1 MVPPGWHLYPVTQCH
16 GRAHSRS
23 RPLPVFGLAAGAG
36 SAASWHRRIAGAT
49 DGTAPGGKH
58 KPALHPGPPPKPER
72 PRHRASSRGTQ
83 EAGCTCAWIGDH
95 TPMRRSPWMAR
106 AYTRPLGSAA
116 PVGKLSGRSMSD
128 KRCQAA
134 RILQRLRDSRD
145 SGDTT
150 IPFDRSMLLIDT
162 TIPFDRSMLLICHAD
177 KNLKRSHKTFLNQP
191 KKTTR

>member
-1 MVPPGWHLYPVTQCH
+1 VAPPGWHLPVP
-16 GRAHSRS
+16 RAHGRS

-49 DGTAPGGKH
+49 DGTAPRGKH

-95 TPMRRSPWMAR
+95 TPMRRSPWAAR
-106 AYTRPLGSAA
+106 ACTRPLGSAA

-145 SGDTT
+145 GGDTT
-150 IPFDRSMLLIDT
+150 IPL
-162 TIPFDRSMLLICHAD
+162 DRSMLLICHAD